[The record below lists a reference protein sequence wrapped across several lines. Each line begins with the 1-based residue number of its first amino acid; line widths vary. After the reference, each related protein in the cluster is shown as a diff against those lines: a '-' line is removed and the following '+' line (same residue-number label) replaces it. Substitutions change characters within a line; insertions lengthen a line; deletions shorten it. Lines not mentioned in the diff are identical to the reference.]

1 MSRSASTNAVW
12 MLLLCTFFWGA
23 CFPVGKHALTEV
35 SALTLV
41 LWRFAVAATCLSIY
55 AVWAKVPLPRLA
67 PKQWLWAII
76 ASIVGVG
83 GLNLCLFTGL
93 TKTDASN
100 GALIMALSPLTTS
113 LMGTLWQRKFPHLIA
128 IFSLIICLSG
138 VLLVL
143 TNGEL
148 SRLLGFEFNQGDQL
162 IFVGMLCWSLYT
174 CLTQSIGRWLPMI
187 PFTLVGMMAGAG
199 VISLMLA
206 FSAEVHPLQES
217 LGISSWVLAD
227 LLFIGVFGTVGGY
240 LLWISGVNQLGA
252 ATASLFFNFV
262 PVFAVLTALLFGQ
275 SVTELQFVGM
285 AIVIAGLL
293 LPRGL
298 AWLKQH
304 STAVEE
310 LEAAVELEVES
321 VVEAVVSI
329 EPAVIREMVSRDK

>member
-1 MSRSASTNAVW
+1 MSRSANSNAVW

-23 CFPVGKHALTEV
+23 CFPVGKHALHEV

-41 LWRFAVAATCLSIY
+41 LWRFGVAASCLLIY
-55 AVWAKVPLPRLA
+55 AVWAKIRVPRLT
-67 PKQWLWAII
+67 PKQWLWAIM

-113 LMGTLWQRKFPHLIA
+113 LMGTLWQRKLPHLSA

-138 VLLVL
+138 VMLVL

-174 CLTQSIGRWLPMI
+174 CLTQSISRWFPMI
-187 PFTLVGMMAGAG
+187 PFTLVGMMSGTG

-206 FSAEVHPLQES
+206 FSAEVHPWQES
-217 LGISSWVLAD
+217 LAISSWVLAD

-240 LLWISGVNQLGA
+240 LLWISGVKQLGA

-262 PVFAVLTALLFGQ
+262 PVFAVLTALIFGQ
-275 SVTELQFVGM
+275 SVTELQLLGM

-293 LPRGL
+293 LPRILG
-298 AWLKQH
+298 WLKQY
-304 STAVEE
+304 SAVGEE
-310 LEAAVELEVES
+310 LEAAVEHE
-321 VVEAVVSI
+321 VEAVI
-329 EPAVIREMVSRDK
+329 EAVVAVEPVIADAVVREK